1 MDAANPT
8 CGFGRL
14 LPSLPFVI
22 EKKKERIVCQEYD
35 FFPFPSDRATPPPSP
50 RGAKPLSSFSPP
62 SPFLGIEKNY
72 MPSFCKGGS
81 SEEEE
86 EEGER
91 SMWCLGEVDWTFRPP
106 PQTQARP
113 GKGAWDG
120 RSRRRRRRQKPRFRS
135 GHLRSLSPSLLKLN
149 LRANDNSP
157 LQIHPLQRREEESG
171 SPPPLLRCCCERG
184 RKRRRGR
191 KGMPLCPSVSI
202 SSPFSLL
209 GQILKPHCLSHT
221 GKGGMRMGRP
231 FESSSVQP

>member
-1 MDAANPT
+1 M
-8 CGFGRL
+8 RL
-14 LPSLPFVI
+14 RSPPPLPFVI

-171 SPPPLLRCCCERG
+171 SPPPSSAAAAKGGGRG
-184 RKRRRGR
+184 EGGGKE
-191 KGMPLCPSVSI
+191 
-202 SSPFSLL
+202 
-209 GQILKPHCLSHT
+209 CLSV
-221 GKGGMRMGRP
+221 RP
-231 FESSSVQP
+231 SPSLPPFLF